1 MTTSQTQT
9 GQGSS
14 ARRVA
19 PTSRGDL
26 VVGVVP
32 RGLGVGR
39 SARHPTAIPWRG
51 WWAVLRRVAR
61 EARNDRISLIAA
73 GCAFYATLS
82 LFPAIT
88 MLISIYGLVFAPR
101 GVAAQ
106 LHLIQ
111 GLLPPA
117 AFQLIA
123 GRIQMLVT
131 RPAQTL
137 SFGLAFGVLLGF
149 WSASTGTRSM
159 LWALNVAYEEREKRG
174 YLRFNAVALAIT
186 LIGILGTVLALAL
199 LLALPPAIRF
209 LGLAGAA
216 GGVIRALSLFVLVLF
231 ILVGLSLLYRFG
243 PSRRP
248 AGWHW
253 VTPGAVVGTLLW
265 LLASV
270 LFSIY
275 VGRFASYDAT
285 YGPIGAAVAVMG
297 WFYVSALAV
306 LLGAELNAELELQTA
321 EDTTAGAARP
331 IGERG
336 AFVADHV
343 AG

>member
-1 MTTSQTQT
+1 MTMTATERRPAPTGRADLIAGAIPT
-9 GQGSS
+9 GQGF
-14 ARRVA
+14 
-19 PTSRGDL
+19 
-26 VVGVVP
+26 
-32 RGLGVGR
+32 GR
-39 SARHPTAIPWRG
+39 SARHPAAIPWRG

-61 EARNDRISLIAA
+61 EASNDRISLIAA

-88 MLISIYGLVFAPR
+88 TLISIYGLVFAPR
-101 GVAAQ
+101 GVEAQ
-106 LHLIQ
+106 LHLIR

-123 GRIQMLVT
+123 GRVQMLVEQ
-131 RPAQTL
+131 PAQTL
-137 SFGLAFGVLLGF
+137 SFGLAFSLLLGF

-174 YLRFNAVALAIT
+174 FFRFQAVSLAIT
-186 LIGILGTVLALAL
+186 LMIILGTVVGLGL
-199 LLALPPAIRF
+199 LLALPPAIHF
-209 LGLAGAA
+209 LGITGPASGLIK
-216 GGVIRALSLFVLVLF
+216 VLSLLVLILF
-231 ILVGLSLLYRFG
+231 ILAGLSLLYRYG

-253 VTPGAVVGTLLW
+253 VTPGVLVGTALW

-270 LFSIY
+270 LFSLY
-275 VGRFASYDAT
+275 VGHIARYNAT

-297 WFYVSALAV
+297 WFYVSAFAV

-321 EDTTAGAARP
+321 EDTTIGAGRP